1 MSTRSTSEILKW
13 LDDRAIGGHPDQVNP
28 DERFRRAADIIRLQE
43 MRAHKS
49 ADTIARL
56 EGENVLMRKALG
68 ELIET
73 VDDPHGVMRAW
84 KAEIIATARSA
95 LASLASD
102 EAKT

>member
-1 MSTRSTSEILKW
+1 MSTRNTSEILKW

-49 ADTIARL
+49 ADSIARL
-56 EGENVLMRKALG
+56 EGENALMRLIADAADNFVRNGVPEECAELWRALKA
-68 ELIET
+68 
-73 VDDPHGVMRAW
+73 
-84 KAEIIATARSA
+84 A
-95 LASLASD
+95 LASLTSG